1 MKTTSAP
8 LIDPGRPSI
17 PKVRENTPGK
27 ESVVKP
33 NMTEKQHSKLRQESI
48 VDLSIRTSH
57 FVAAGILAVAAALGC
72 AGNAQSAAPA
82 PTNPASTN
90 VDVAPIP
97 AAKPASAPAPDRS
110 TAYYHAALADSYED
124 MATNYGRQEFFSKAI
139 EEYKLAINAD
149 PTSSE
154 LSIGLAEVYLRANRI
169 PDAIQTAKALIK
181 NDDMN
186 VAAHK
191 LLGRIYLRS
200 LGQQQ
205 DNSSD
210 AGPGNQVLD
219 LAIAEF
225 SKIVSLEPKSLE
237 DRMLLGQ
244 LYTVKHDTAKAEAQF
259 KAAQAIEPASEDVIL
274 NLARLYAEQG
284 DLKRS
289 AEILEAVPVDDRT
302 TKEEFALGAAYE
314 QLKDMKKAIAAYQRS
329 VDMEPEN
336 LDATRALGMA
346 LLADNQLDAA
356 MKQFQQLLEADR
368 EDAAA
373 LDRVSEIQRRQGKY
387 TEALATI
394 RKARAKEPE
403 NLEAG
408 YNEGLI
414 LDVLGRY
421 DEAIEV
427 YQKMVDL
434 TGHANGAYTQDEK
447 GNRSIF
453 LERLGSVYHEQNKT
467 PEAIAAYQKMIDLGG
482 DIAIRGYQA
491 QVETYRDA
499 KMFDQATAICR
510 KAVTANPESR
520 ELKLTLAAQLADTGK
535 LDEGIALANSL
546 LNGKPA
552 DREVYLQISQIQLR
566 LKHWKEAEDALA
578 KAEPFAIKD
587 DEKANL
593 FFEKGFLAEQEKHYD
608 QAEQFFH
615 KVLEIDPNNALTLN
629 NLGYMLVD
637 KTTRYADALKFIRKA
652 VDIDPL
658 NGAYLDSL
666 GWAYFKLGEYEPA
679 EDNLRKAVERTSTD
693 PTVHDHLG
701 DLYEKTGRIRLAAAQ
716 WEISLSE
723 FSKSSTADV
732 EPAEV
737 SKVQKKLEGARV
749 KLAKQE
755 SHVGD
760 AKQP

>member
-1 MKTTSAP
+1 MTELHP
-8 LIDPGRPSI
+8 LNLRRPSGLQI
-17 PKVRENTPGK
+17 
-27 ESVVKP
+27 
-33 NMTEKQHSKLRQESI
+33 
-48 VDLSIRTSH
+48 SIRPSRLVIAIYT
-57 FVAAGILAVAAALGC
+57 AAGIAAILSAPS
-72 AGNAQSAAPA
+72 AANAQASPAGGVDIAPV
-82 PTNPASTN
+82 PAKSE
-90 VDVAPIP
+90 P
-97 AAKPASAPAPDRS
+97 APAPDRA

-124 MATNYGRQEFFSKAI
+124 MAINYGRQDYFTRAI

-149 PTSSE
+149 PNSSE
-154 LSIGLAEVYLRANRI
+154 LAVSLAELYLRANRI
-169 PDAIQTAKALIK
+169 PEAVQTAKALVKADDK
-181 NDDMN
+181 NI
-186 VAAHK
+186 AAHK

-205 DNSSD
+205 QASDAD
-210 AGPGNQVLD
+210 AGPSNQVLD

-225 SKIVSLEPKSLE
+225 VKIVALEPKSVE
-237 DRMLLGQ
+237 DRLLLGQ
-244 LYTVKHDTAKAEAQF
+244 LYTVKHDNAKAEAQF
-259 KAAQAIEPASEDVIL
+259 QAAKAIEPASEDVIL
-274 NLARLYAEQG
+274 NLARLAAESG
-284 DLKRS
+284 DVKR
-289 AEILEAVPVDDRT
+289 AAALIEAVPVDDRT
-302 TKEEFALGAAYE
+302 PKEEFALGAAYE
-314 QLKDMKKAIAAYQRS
+314 QLKDSKNAIAAYQRS

-336 LDATRALGMA
+336 LDATRALALA

-356 MKQFQQLLEADR
+356 LKQFQQLIDADPD
-368 EDAAA
+368 DAAA
-373 LDRVSEIQRRQGKY
+373 LDRISEIQRRQGKY

-394 RKARAKEPE
+394 RKALAKDPS

-421 DEAIEV
+421 DEAIDV
-427 YQKMVDL
+427 YQKMVDV

-447 GNRSIF
+447 SNRAIF
-453 LERLGSVYHEQNKT
+453 LERLGAVYHEQNKT
-467 PEAIAAYQKMIDLGG
+467 AEAIAAYQKMIDLGG
-482 DIAIRGYQA
+482 DIAIRGYEA
-491 QVETYRDA
+491 QIDAYRDA
-499 KMFDQATAICR
+499 KMYDQATAVCR
-510 KAVTANPESR
+510 KAVAANPDSR
-520 ELKLTLAAQLADTGK
+520 ELKLTLASQLADTGK
-535 LDEGIALANSL
+535 LDEGITLANSL
-546 LNGKPA
+546 LTGKPA
-552 DREVYLQISQIQLR
+552 DREVYLQISQIQMR
-566 LKHWKEAEDALA
+566 LKHWKEADEALA
-578 KAEPFAIKD
+578 KAEPFATKD

-593 FFEKGFLAEQEKHYD
+593 YFEKGFLAEQEKHYD

-629 NLGYMLVD
+629 NLGYMLAD
-637 KTTRYADALKFIRKA
+637 KTSRYADALKFIRKA
-652 VDIDPL
+652 VDLDPL

-716 WEISLSE
+716 WEISLFE
-723 FSKSSTADV
+723 FSKSSPADI

-737 SKVQKKLEGARV
+737 AKVQKKLEGARV